1 MPLGEVSDGEIAR
14 HLGCLTSQVRQARS
28 RRGIGPFM
36 APSRGPKHIDWDNY
50 PLGQKPDTDIAAEA
64 GVSPKAV
71 RDARRKRN
79 ISVYRRMSHKWD
91 EHPLDKVSDYALAQ
105 KLGVTRSTVKK
116 ARKLR
121 GIPACPIGDNKC
133 NGTDWDAQP
142 LGEQSDTTALKLRR
156 WVQRYP
162 CAPGRLTL
170 DHVGYFHR
178 PGIVWIGPS
187 SPPDSLLKLQS
198 DLSRQLTRWGLPHQ
212 PQQFRPHVSLLRS
225 AMTQSAQPLSEDYF
239 CWPYTSIQLIQSSIS
254 HEGSRYTT
262 LATSR

>member
-1 MPLGEVSDGEIAR
+1 MRLFLALTPPAALRQRLGGLADRLHAERGGRRISDDNL
-14 HLGCLTSQVRQARS
+14 HLT
-28 RRGIGPFM
+28 
-36 APSRGPKHIDWDNY
+36 
-50 PLGQKPDTDIAAEA
+50 
-64 GVSPKAV
+64 
-71 RDARRKRN
+71 
-79 ISVYRRMSHKWD
+79 
-91 EHPLDKVSDYALAQ
+91 LAF
-105 KLGVTRSTVKK
+105 
-116 ARKLR
+116 
-121 GIPACPIGDNKC
+121 
-133 NGTDWDAQP
+133 
-142 LGEQSDTTALKLRR
+142 LGEQDDTTASKLRR

-162 CAPGRLTL
+162 CAPGQLTL

-198 DLSRQLTRWGLPHQ
+198 DLSCQLTLWGLPHQ

-225 AMTQSAQPLSEDYF
+225 AMTQSAQPLSEDYY

>member
-91 EHPLDKVSDYALAQ
+91 EHPLGKVSDYALAQ

-142 LGEQSDTTALKLRR
+142 LGEQRDTVLADALGLSITSVRMARGTPHIPPPRAHTPRLHRDPEPPGQRSD
-156 WVQRYP
+156 P
-162 CAPGRLTL
+162 PTL
-170 DHVGYFHR
+170 VHDRPVRAAVARARNERGIPAHR
-178 PGIVWIGPS
+178 KRGVW
-187 SPPDSLLKLQS
+187 LNQ
-198 DLSRQLTRWGLPHQ
+198 
-212 PQQFRPHVSLLRS
+212 
-225 AMTQSAQPLSEDYF
+225 
-239 CWPYTSIQLIQSSIS
+239 
-254 HEGSRYTT
+254 
-262 LATSR
+262 